1 MLKFFQ
7 NAKEEPKVFYCKHIA
22 PGVCA
27 YADETILIG
36 EEALKEMDKT
46 FAGKPIYVNHQKVDL
61 ENIQQEAD
69 GYVAESFYLPED
81 GCHWAKMIIVS
92 DKGHEAIR
100 KGWKVSNAYVPDEFG
115 IGGEWHNI
123 PYNREVMKAHYT
135 HLALVD
141 NPRYEEAE
149 VMTPE
154 DFKMYKEQKREQL
167 KSLENA
173 KTKGEGKTMKWKL
186 FKRTEVTNSDDL
198 SNTMVELSNGTA
210 ISIGEMV
217 NSVEKDIQEKEE
229 AKNKCNDLLEEAV
242 KVNGEEMK
250 VKDLIKEYESKCNKC
265 NEDEEDKEEDEEKK
279 SKKAS
284 KKNVKKNG
292 LPSAIEVNDA
302 FEEAER
308 KGLKGKEAEEYV
320 RKKLGINAKKNED
333 EEKDKENGV
342 DFLITDGE
350 SVLGTATDRGQAQR
364 IQKLWQSR
372 YPKAKIEIVEEK
384 NSKSKKNEG
393 EDIDKRKGID
403 EIGGFLKDKGLNDED
418 IRFVIGLAEKLSYEK
433 DEAGKDNEDEEIEKD
448 LTIEDKKNAKELLE
462 AEEMANAKE
471 FQGQVV
477 DTMSRRLARGQDR
490 YGSAK

>member
-1 MLKFFQ
+1 MLKFFH

-36 EEALKEMDKT
+36 EETLKGMDKT

-61 ENIQQEAD
+61 ENLQQEAD

-81 GCHWAKMIIVS
+81 GCHWAKIIIVS

-115 IGGEWHNI
+115 IGGEWHNV

-141 NPRYEEAE
+141 NPRYEEAQ
-149 VMTPE
+149 VLTPE
-154 DFKMYKEQKREQL
+154 DFKTYKEEKQAQL
-167 KSLENA
+167 KALENQ
-173 KTKGEGKTMKWKL
+173 KEPKGEGKTMFKL
-186 FKRTEVTNSDDL
+186 FKKAAVTNSDDL
-198 SNTMVELSNGTA
+198 SNAMVELSNGTA

-217 NSVEKDIQEKEE
+217 NSVEKDLKEKEE

-242 KVNGEEMK
+242 TVNGEEIT

-265 NEDEEDKEEDEEKK
+265 NEDKEEDEEEKK

-284 KKNVKKNG
+284 KKN
-292 LPSAIEVNDA
+292 
-302 FEEAER
+302 EAED
-308 KGLKGKEAEEYV
+308 EE
-320 RKKLGINAKKNED
+320 KKDSD
-333 EEKDKENGV
+333 EEKDKE
-342 DFLITDGE
+342 
-350 SVLGTATDRGQAQR
+350 
-364 IQKLWQSR
+364 
-372 YPKAKIEIVEEK
+372 EK
-384 NSKSKKNEG
+384 ESKKNEG

-403 EIGGFLKDKGLNDED
+403 EIGGFLKDKGLSDED

-433 DEAGKDNEDEEIEKD
+433 DEAGKDNEDEEIEED
-448 LTIEDKKNAKELLE
+448 LTVEDKKNAKELLE
-462 AEEMANAKE
+462 AEEMANAKG

-477 DTMSRRLARGQDR
+477 DTMSRRLARGQER

>member
-61 ENIQQEAD
+61 EKIQQEAD

-81 GCHWAKMIIVS
+81 GSHWAKMIIVS

-141 NPRYEEAE
+141 NPRYEEAT

-217 NSVEKDIQEKEE
+217 NSVEKDIQEKKE

-265 NEDEEDKEEDEEKK
+265 NEDEEEDEEEKK

-284 KKNVKKNG
+284 KKN
-292 LPSAIEVNDA
+292 
-302 FEEAER
+302 
-308 KGLKGKEAEEYV
+308 AEEGKDEEE
-320 RKKLGINAKKNED
+320 KKDSEE
-333 EEKDKENGV
+333 EEKDKE
-342 DFLITDGE
+342 
-350 SVLGTATDRGQAQR
+350 
-364 IQKLWQSR
+364 
-372 YPKAKIEIVEEK
+372 EK
-384 NSKSKKNEG
+384 ESKKNEG

>member
-1 MLKFFQ
+1 MLYSRNRTYKMLKFFH

-61 ENIQQEAD
+61 EKIQQEAD

-265 NEDEEDKEEDEEKK
+265 NEDEEDKKEDEEKK
-279 SKKAS
+279 S

-292 LPSAIEVNDA
+292 LPSAVEVNDA

-320 RKKLGINAKKNED
+320 RKKLGSNDKKNESE
-333 EEKDKENGV
+333 EEKDKE
-342 DFLITDGE
+342 
-350 SVLGTATDRGQAQR
+350 
-364 IQKLWQSR
+364 
-372 YPKAKIEIVEEK
+372 EK
-384 NSKSKKNEG
+384 ESKKNEG

-448 LTIEDKKNAKELLE
+448 LTIEKKDKKNAKELLE
-462 AEEMANAKE
+462 AEEMANAKG

-477 DTMSRRLARGQDR
+477 DTMSRRLARGQER

>member
-1 MLKFFQ
+1 
-7 NAKEEPKVFYCKHIA
+7 
-22 PGVCA
+22 
-27 YADETILIG
+27 
-36 EEALKEMDKT
+36 
-46 FAGKPIYVNHQKVDL
+46 
-61 ENIQQEAD
+61 
-69 GYVAESFYLPED
+69 
-81 GCHWAKMIIVS
+81 MI
-92 DKGHEAIR
+92 K
-100 KGWKVSNAYVPDEFG
+100 Y
-115 IGGEWHNI
+115 
-123 PYNREVMKAHYT
+123 
-135 HLALVD
+135 
-141 NPRYEEAE
+141 
-149 VMTPE
+149 
-154 DFKMYKEQKREQL
+154 FKMYKEQKREQL

-265 NEDEEDKEEDEEKK
+265 NEDEEDKDKEEKK
-279 SKKAS
+279 SKKNL
-284 KKNVKKNG
+284 KKN
-292 LPSAIEVNDA
+292 
-302 FEEAER
+302 
-308 KGLKGKEAEEYV
+308 AEEGKDEEE
-320 RKKLGINAKKNED
+320 KKDSEEE
-333 EEKDKENGV
+333 EEKDKEEK
-342 DFLITDGE
+342 E
-350 SVLGTATDRGQAQR
+350 S
-364 IQKLWQSR
+364 
-372 YPKAKIEIVEEK
+372 K
-384 NSKSKKNEG
+384 NNEG
-393 EDIDKRKGID
+393 EEVDKRKGID

-448 LTIEDKKNAKELLE
+448 LTIEKKDKKNAKELLE
-462 AEEMANAKE
+462 AEEKANAKG

>member
-1 MLKFFQ
+1 MLYSRNRTYKMLKFFQ

-265 NEDEEDKEEDEEKK
+265 NEDEEDKDKEEKK
-279 SKKAS
+279 SKKNL
-284 KKNVKKNG
+284 KKN
-292 LPSAIEVNDA
+292 
-302 FEEAER
+302 
-308 KGLKGKEAEEYV
+308 AEEGKDEEE
-320 RKKLGINAKKNED
+320 KKDSEE
-333 EEKDKENGV
+333 EEKDKE
-342 DFLITDGE
+342 
-350 SVLGTATDRGQAQR
+350 
-364 IQKLWQSR
+364 
-372 YPKAKIEIVEEK
+372 EK
-384 NSKSKKNEG
+384 ESKKNEG

>member
-81 GCHWAKMIIVS
+81 GSHWAKMIIVS

-141 NPRYEEAE
+141 NPRYEEAV

-154 DFKMYKEQKREQL
+154 DFKTYKESKREQL
-167 KSLENA
+167 KQLENS
-173 KTKGEGKTMKWKL
+173 KNQKGEKRMNWKL
-186 FKRTEVTNSDDL
+186 FERKEVTNSEDIA
-198 SNTMVELSNGTA
+198 NKMVELSNGSTV
-210 ISIGEMV
+210 SIREMI
-217 NSVEKDIQEKEE
+217 NAVEEDLKEKEE
-229 AKNKCNDLLEEAV
+229 KEAKQNETLESVV
-242 KVNGEEMK
+242 KVNGEDMK
-250 VKDLIKEYESKCNKC
+250 VADLIKEYESKCNKC
-265 NEDEEDKEEDEEKK
+265 NEDEEDKEKEKEEKK
-279 SKKAS
+279 SKKNL
-284 KKNVKKNG
+284 KKN
-292 LPSAIEVNDA
+292 
-302 FEEAER
+302 
-308 KGLKGKEAEEYV
+308 AEEGKDEEE
-320 RKKLGINAKKNED
+320 KKDSEE
-333 EEKDKENGV
+333 EEKDKEEK
-342 DFLITDGE
+342 E
-350 SVLGTATDRGQAQR
+350 S
-364 IQKLWQSR
+364 K
-372 YPKAKIEIVEEK
+372 K
-384 NSKSKKNEG
+384 NVKKNEG
-393 EDIDKRKGID
+393 EDIDKRKEID
-403 EIGGFLKDKGLNDED
+403 EIGGFLKDKGLSDED

-433 DEAGKDNEDEEIEKD
+433 DEPGKDNEDEEIEED
-448 LTIEDKKNAKELLE
+448 LTVEKKDRKNADDLLK
-462 AEEMANAKE
+462 AEEKANAKG

-477 DTMSRRLARGQDR
+477 DTMSRRLARGQER

>member
-81 GCHWAKMIIVS
+81 GSHWAKMIIVS

-141 NPRYEEAE
+141 NPRYEEAV

-154 DFKMYKEQKREQL
+154 DFKTYKESKREQL
-167 KSLENA
+167 KQLENS
-173 KTKGEGKTMKWKL
+173 KNQKGEKRMNWKL
-186 FKRTEVTNSDDL
+186 FERKEVTNSEDIA
-198 SNTMVELSNGTA
+198 NKMVELSNGSTV
-210 ISIGEMV
+210 SIREMI
-217 NSVEKDIQEKEE
+217 NAVEEDLKKKEEKE
-229 AKNKCNDLLEEAV
+229 AKQNETLESVV
-242 KVNGEEMK
+242 KVNGEDMK
-250 VKDLIKEYESKCNKC
+250 VADLIKEYESKCNKC
-265 NEDEEDKEEDEEKK
+265 NEDEEDKEKEEKK
-279 SKKAS
+279 SKKNLKKNAEEGKDEEEKKDSEEEKES
-284 KKNVKKNG
+284 KKNV
-292 LPSAIEVNDA
+292 
-302 FEEAER
+302 
-308 KGLKGKEAEEYV
+308 
-320 RKKLGINAKKNED
+320 
-333 EEKDKENGV
+333 
-342 DFLITDGE
+342 
-350 SVLGTATDRGQAQR
+350 
-364 IQKLWQSR
+364 
-372 YPKAKIEIVEEK
+372 
-384 NSKSKKNEG
+384 KKNEG

-403 EIGGFLKDKGLNDED
+403 EIGGFLKDKGLSDED

-448 LTIEDKKNAKELLE
+448 LTVEKKDKKNAKELLE
-462 AEEMANAKE
+462 AEEKANAKG

-477 DTMSRRLARGQDR
+477 DTMSRRLARGQER

>member
-217 NSVEKDIQEKEE
+217 NSVEKDIQEKKE

-284 KKNVKKNG
+284 KKNVKKNE
-292 LPSAIEVNDA
+292 LPSAEEVNRLA
-302 FEEAER
+302 EEAEK
-308 KGLKGKEAEEYV
+308 KGLKGAEAEKYV
-320 RKKLGINAKKNED
+320 KDHLKNEDD
-333 EEKDKENGV
+333 EEKDKE
-342 DFLITDGE
+342 
-350 SVLGTATDRGQAQR
+350 
-364 IQKLWQSR
+364 
-372 YPKAKIEIVEEK
+372 EK
-384 NSKSKKNEG
+384 ESKKNEG

-448 LTIEDKKNAKELLE
+448 LTIEKKDKKNAKELLE
-462 AEEMANAKE
+462 AEEKANAKG

>member
-1 MLKFFQ
+1 MLYSRNRTYKMLKFFH

-61 ENIQQEAD
+61 EKIQQEAD

-217 NSVEKDIQEKEE
+217 NSVEKDIQEKKE

-284 KKNVKKNG
+284 KKNEKYPALTKDGNSWVVLYAEGTKAKEFD
-292 LPSAIEVNDA
+292 SK
-302 FEEAER
+302 EEAE
-308 KGLKGKEAEEYV
+308 KFLKTV
-320 RKKLGINAKKNED
+320 QNED
-333 EEKDKENGV
+333 DDKKDKEEK
-342 DFLITDGE
+342 E
-350 SVLGTATDRGQAQR
+350 S
-364 IQKLWQSR
+364 K
-372 YPKAKIEIVEEK
+372 K
-384 NSKSKKNEG
+384 NVKKNEG

-448 LTIEDKKNAKELLE
+448 LTIEKKDKKNAKELLE
-462 AEEMANAKE
+462 AEEKANAKE

>member
-217 NSVEKDIQEKEE
+217 NSVEKDIQEKKE

-265 NEDEEDKEEDEEKK
+265 NEDEEDKDKEEKK
-279 SKKAS
+279 SKKNL
-284 KKNVKKNG
+284 KKN
-292 LPSAIEVNDA
+292 
-302 FEEAER
+302 
-308 KGLKGKEAEEYV
+308 AEEGKDEEE
-320 RKKLGINAKKNED
+320 KKDSEE
-333 EEKDKENGV
+333 EEKDKQNGV
-342 DFLITDGE
+342 DFLITDGD

-393 EDIDKRKGID
+393 EEVDKRKEID

>member
-81 GCHWAKMIIVS
+81 GSHWAKMIIVS

-141 NPRYEEAE
+141 NPRYEEAV

-154 DFKMYKEQKREQL
+154 DFKTYKESKREQL
-167 KSLENA
+167 KQLENS
-173 KTKGEGKTMKWKL
+173 KNQKGEKRMNWKL
-186 FKRTEVTNSDDL
+186 FERKEVTNSEDIA
-198 SNTMVELSNGTA
+198 NKMVELSNGSTV
-210 ISIGEMV
+210 SIREMI
-217 NSVEKDIQEKEE
+217 NAVEEDLKEKEE
-229 AKNKCNDLLEEAV
+229 KEAKCNETLESVV
-242 KVNGEEMK
+242 KVNGEDMK
-250 VKDLIKEYESKCNKC
+250 VADLIKEYESKCNKC
-265 NEDEEDKEEDEEKK
+265 NEDEKDEDKEKEEKK
-279 SKKAS
+279 SKKNL
-284 KKNVKKNG
+284 KKN
-292 LPSAIEVNDA
+292 
-302 FEEAER
+302 
-308 KGLKGKEAEEYV
+308 AEEGKDGKDEEE
-320 RKKLGINAKKNED
+320 KKDSE
-333 EEKDKENGV
+333 EEKDKEEK
-342 DFLITDGE
+342 E
-350 SVLGTATDRGQAQR
+350 S
-364 IQKLWQSR
+364 K
-372 YPKAKIEIVEEK
+372 K
-384 NSKSKKNEG
+384 NVKKNEG
-393 EDIDKRKGID
+393 EDIDKRKEID
-403 EIGGFLKDKGLNDED
+403 EIGGFLKDKGLSDED

-448 LTIEDKKNAKELLE
+448 LTVEKKDRKNADDLLK
-462 AEEMANAKE
+462 AEEKANAKG

-477 DTMSRRLARGQDR
+477 DTMSRRLARGQER

>member
-229 AKNKCNDLLEEAV
+229 SKNKCNDLLEEAV

-284 KKNVKKNG
+284 KKN
-292 LPSAIEVNDA
+292 
-302 FEEAER
+302 
-308 KGLKGKEAEEYV
+308 AEEGKDEEE
-320 RKKLGINAKKNED
+320 KKDSDE
-333 EEKDKENGV
+333 EEKDKEEK
-342 DFLITDGE
+342 E
-350 SVLGTATDRGQAQR
+350 S
-364 IQKLWQSR
+364 K
-372 YPKAKIEIVEEK
+372 K
-384 NSKSKKNEG
+384 NKKNEG

-448 LTIEDKKNAKELLE
+448 LTIEKKDKKNAKELLE
-462 AEEMANAKE
+462 AEEKANAKG

>member
-1 MLKFFQ
+1 MLKFFH

-36 EEALKEMDKT
+36 EETLKGMDKT

-61 ENIQQEAD
+61 ENLQQEAD

-81 GCHWAKMIIVS
+81 GCHWAKIIIVS

-149 VMTPE
+149 VLTPE
-154 DFKMYKEQKREQL
+154 DFKMYKEEKQAQL
-167 KSLENA
+167 KALENN
-173 KTKGEGKTMKWKL
+173 KEPKGEGKTMFKL
-186 FKRTEVTNSDDL
+186 FKKTAVTNSDDL
-198 SNTMVELSNGTA
+198 SNAMVELSNGTA

-217 NSVEKDIQEKEE
+217 NSVEKDLKEKEE

-242 KVNGEEMK
+242 KVNGEEMT

-265 NEDEEDKEEDEEKK
+265 NEDKEEKEEDEEKK

-284 KKNVKKNG
+284 KKNVKKNE
-292 LPSAIEVNDA
+292 LPSAEEVNRLA
-302 FEEAER
+302 EEAEK
-308 KGLKGKEAEEYV
+308 KGLKGAEAEKYV
-320 RKKLGINAKKNED
+320 KDHLKNADD
-333 EEKDKENGV
+333 EEKDKE
-342 DFLITDGE
+342 DKE
-350 SVLGTATDRGQAQR
+350 
-364 IQKLWQSR
+364 
-372 YPKAKIEIVEEK
+372 
-384 NSKSKKNEG
+384 SKKNEG
-393 EDIDKRKGID
+393 EDIDKRKEID
-403 EIGGFLKDKGLNDED
+403 EIGSFLKDKGLSDED

-433 DEAGKDNEDEEIEKD
+433 DEAGKDNEDEDKDIKED
-448 LTIEDKKNAKELLE
+448 LTVEEKEKEAKKNAKELLE
-462 AEEMANAKE
+462 AEEMANAKG

-477 DTMSRRLARGQDR
+477 DTMSRRLARGQER

>member
-61 ENIQQEAD
+61 EKIQQEAD

-198 SNTMVELSNGTA
+198 SKVMVELSNGSTV
-210 ISIGEMV
+210 SIGEMV
-217 NSVEKDIQEKEE
+217 NSVEKDLKEKEE
-229 AKNKCNDLLEEAV
+229 KNKCNEDILEKTV
-242 KVNGEEMK
+242 KVNGED
-250 VKDLIKEYESKCNKC
+250 VTVADLVKEYESKCNKC
-265 NEDEEDKEEDEEKK
+265 NEDEKDDKEKEKEEKK
-279 SKKAS
+279 SKKNL
-284 KKNVKKNG
+284 KKN
-292 LPSAIEVNDA
+292 
-302 FEEAER
+302 
-308 KGLKGKEAEEYV
+308 AEEGKDEE
-320 RKKLGINAKKNED
+320 KKDSE
-333 EEKDKENGV
+333 EEKDKEEK
-342 DFLITDGE
+342 D
-350 SVLGTATDRGQAQR
+350 
-364 IQKLWQSR
+364 K
-372 YPKAKIEIVEEK
+372 EEK
-384 NSKSKKNEG
+384 ESKKNEG

-448 LTIEDKKNAKELLE
+448 LTIEKKDKKNAKELLE
-462 AEEMANAKE
+462 AEEKANAKG

-477 DTMSRRLARGQDR
+477 DTMSRRLARGQER

>member
-81 GCHWAKMIIVS
+81 GSHWAKMIIVS

-141 NPRYEEAE
+141 NPRYEEAV

-154 DFKMYKEQKREQL
+154 DFKTYKESKREQL
-167 KSLENA
+167 KQLENS
-173 KTKGEGKTMKWKL
+173 KNQKGEKRMNWKL
-186 FKRTEVTNSDDL
+186 FERKEVTNSEDIA
-198 SNTMVELSNGTA
+198 NKMVELSNGSTV
-210 ISIGEMV
+210 SIREMI
-217 NSVEKDIQEKEE
+217 NAVEEDIKEKE
-229 AKNKCNDLLEEAV
+229 AKCNETLESVV
-242 KVNGEEMK
+242 KVNGEDMK
-250 VKDLIKEYESKCNKC
+250 VADLIKEYESKCNKC
-265 NEDEEDKEEDEEKK
+265 NEDEKDEDKEKEEKK
-279 SKKAS
+279 SKKNL
-284 KKNVKKNG
+284 KKN
-292 LPSAIEVNDA
+292 
-302 FEEAER
+302 
-308 KGLKGKEAEEYV
+308 AEEGKDEEE
-320 RKKLGINAKKNED
+320 KKDSE
-333 EEKDKENGV
+333 EEKDKE
-342 DFLITDGE
+342 
-350 SVLGTATDRGQAQR
+350 
-364 IQKLWQSR
+364 
-372 YPKAKIEIVEEK
+372 EK
-384 NSKSKKNEG
+384 ESKKNEG
-393 EDIDKRKGID
+393 EEIDKRKEID
-403 EIGGFLKDKGLNDED
+403 EIGGFLKDKGLSDED

-448 LTIEDKKNAKELLE
+448 LTVEKKDKKNAKELLE
-462 AEEMANAKE
+462 AEEKANAKG

-477 DTMSRRLARGQDR
+477 DTMSRRLARGQER

>member
-81 GCHWAKMIIVS
+81 GSHWAKMIIVS

-141 NPRYEEAE
+141 NPRYEEAV

-154 DFKMYKEQKREQL
+154 DFKTYKESKREQL
-167 KSLENA
+167 KQLENS
-173 KTKGEGKTMKWKL
+173 KNQKGEKRMNWKL
-186 FKRTEVTNSDDL
+186 FERKEVTNSEDIA
-198 SNTMVELSNGTA
+198 NKMVELSNGSTV
-210 ISIGEMV
+210 SIREMI
-217 NSVEKDIQEKEE
+217 NAVEEDLKEKEE
-229 AKNKCNDLLEEAV
+229 KEAKQNETLESVV
-242 KVNGEEMK
+242 KVNGEDMK
-250 VKDLIKEYESKCNKC
+250 VADLIKEYESKCNKC
-265 NEDEEDKEEDEEKK
+265 NEDEKDEDKEEDEEKK
-279 SKKAS
+279 SKKSSKKNEKYPALTKDGNSWVVLYAEGTKAKEFESKEEAEKFLKTVQNEDDDKKDKEEKES
-284 KKNVKKNG
+284 KKNVKKN
-292 LPSAIEVNDA
+292 
-302 FEEAER
+302 
-308 KGLKGKEAEEYV
+308 
-320 RKKLGINAKKNED
+320 
-333 EEKDKENGV
+333 
-342 DFLITDGE
+342 
-350 SVLGTATDRGQAQR
+350 
-364 IQKLWQSR
+364 
-372 YPKAKIEIVEEK
+372 
-384 NSKSKKNEG
+384 EG
-393 EDIDKRKGID
+393 EEVDKRKGID
-403 EIGGFLKDKGLNDED
+403 EIGGFLKDKGLSDED
-418 IRFVIGLAEKLSYEK
+418 IRFVIGLSEKLSYEK

-448 LTIEDKKNAKELLE
+448 LTVEKKDRKNADDLLK
-462 AEEMANAKE
+462 AEEKANAKG

-477 DTMSRRLARGQDR
+477 DTMSRRLARGQER

>member
-265 NEDEEDKEEDEEKK
+265 NEDEEDKDKEEKK
-279 SKKAS
+279 SKKNL
-284 KKNVKKNG
+284 KKN
-292 LPSAIEVNDA
+292 
-302 FEEAER
+302 
-308 KGLKGKEAEEYV
+308 AEEGKDEEE
-320 RKKLGINAKKNED
+320 KKDSEEE
-333 EEKDKENGV
+333 EEKDKEEK
-342 DFLITDGE
+342 E
-350 SVLGTATDRGQAQR
+350 S
-364 IQKLWQSR
+364 
-372 YPKAKIEIVEEK
+372 K
-384 NSKSKKNEG
+384 NNEG
-393 EDIDKRKGID
+393 EEVDKRKGID

-448 LTIEDKKNAKELLE
+448 LTIEKKDKKNAKELLE
-462 AEEMANAKE
+462 AEEKANAKG

>member
-81 GCHWAKMIIVS
+81 GSHWAKMIIVS

-141 NPRYEEAE
+141 NPRYEEAV

-154 DFKMYKEQKREQL
+154 DFKTYKESKREQL
-167 KSLENA
+167 KQLENS
-173 KTKGEGKTMKWKL
+173 KNQKGEKRMNWKL
-186 FKRTEVTNSDDL
+186 FERKEVTNSEDIA
-198 SNTMVELSNGTA
+198 NKMVELSNGSTV
-210 ISIGEMV
+210 SIREMI
-217 NSVEKDIQEKEE
+217 NAVEEDLKEKE
-229 AKNKCNDLLEEAV
+229 AKCNETLESVV
-242 KVNGEEMK
+242 KVNGEDMT

-265 NEDEEDKEEDEEKK
+265 NEDEDKKDEEEEKK
-279 SKKAS
+279 AKKAS
-284 KKNVKKNG
+284 KKN
-292 LPSAIEVNDA
+292 
-302 FEEAER
+302 
-308 KGLKGKEAEEYV
+308 AEEDKEEE
-320 RKKLGINAKKNED
+320 KKDSEEEDKEKEEKESKKNAKKNEG
-333 EEKDKENGV
+333 EE
-342 DFLITDGE
+342 
-350 SVLGTATDRGQAQR
+350 
-364 IQKLWQSR
+364 
-372 YPKAKIEIVEEK
+372 
-384 NSKSKKNEG
+384 
-393 EDIDKRKGID
+393 IDKRKEID
-403 EIGGFLKDKGLNDED
+403 EIGGFLKDKGLSDED

-433 DEAGKDNEDEEIEKD
+433 DEAGKDNEDEDIKED
-448 LTIEDKKNAKELLE
+448 LTVEKEEKEVEEKKDKKNSKDLLE
-462 AEEMANAKE
+462 AEEKANAKG

-477 DTMSRRLARGQDR
+477 DTMSRRLARGQER